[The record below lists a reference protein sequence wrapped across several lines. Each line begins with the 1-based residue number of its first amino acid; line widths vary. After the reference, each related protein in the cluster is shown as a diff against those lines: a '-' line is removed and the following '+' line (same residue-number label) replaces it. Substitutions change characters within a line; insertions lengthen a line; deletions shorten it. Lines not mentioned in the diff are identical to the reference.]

1 MTSQKTPQPTDSVRL
16 VLRNDLGGHLTQS
29 LRLDIRRKDMEV
41 IEPALQRLLRSE
53 MNPGFSFRVE
63 EVRLTD

>member
-29 LRLDIRRKDMEV
+29 LRLDIRRSDLEF
-41 IEPALQRLLRSE
+41 IEPVLQRLLRSE

-63 EVRLTD
+63 EVIQTD

>member
-1 MTSQKTPQPTDSVRL
+1 MTQKTPQPTDPMRL